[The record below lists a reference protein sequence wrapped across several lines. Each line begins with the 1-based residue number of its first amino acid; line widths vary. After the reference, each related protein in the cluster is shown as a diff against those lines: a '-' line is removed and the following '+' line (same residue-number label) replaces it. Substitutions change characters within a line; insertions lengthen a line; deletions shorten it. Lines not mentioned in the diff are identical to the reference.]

1 MKNLLTICCGC
12 AKIKVEGKWFERDSY
27 LTYDEMVRTHDI
39 TDGYCPECVEF
50 YEKEIKERRERNLLK
65 N

>member
-1 MKNLLTICCGC
+1 MKNLLTMCCGC

-50 YEKEIKERRERNLLK
+50 YEKEIF
-65 N
+65 